1 MQCDVLTSLQTLRKI
16 ASFRLALSSETVN
29 VLVLILSRLST
40 NENRIINAKVSLPI
54 LFYTCQ
60 DSALFDFSSILFLF
74 FKFKVCLMSF
84 ARNALYSVTWFSGC
98 LYIKLKK
105 KSNYGYI
112 YLSSTTCN
120 HSDKLSVLNVEP
132 PAK

>member
-1 MQCDVLTSLQTLRKI
+1 MQCDVLTSLQTLSKI

-105 KSNYGYI
+105 KI
-112 YLSSTTCN
+112 KLWIHIFVQHYLQSQ
-120 HSDKLSVLNVEP
+120 
-132 PAK
+132 

>member
-1 MQCDVLTSLQTLRKI
+1 MSL
-16 ASFRLALSSETVN
+16 
-29 VLVLILSRLST
+29 
-40 NENRIINAKVSLPI
+40 
-54 LFYTCQ
+54 
-60 DSALFDFSSILFLF
+60 
-74 FKFKVCLMSF
+74 

-105 KSNYGYI
+105 KKSNYGYI

-120 HSDKLSVLNVEP
+120 HSDKLYILNVEP